1 MMAMSAEPG
10 RKTAY
15 SADFRWRVVWQC
27 IGMGLTFRKI
37 AEKLNIACSTAQATY
52 KLFEQTGGV
61 DPRGQPSRTDV
72 RSLNDTDEI
81 YIVSLVLENPSMYLQ
96 EICQEVY
103 NVLGKQV
110 SSPTICRLL
119 GRHGFTRKK
128 IQQVARQRSI
138 VIRAEFMARMQSYN
152 RDLLVWVDETGS
164 DRRNSL

>member
-15 SADFRWRVVWQC
+15 SADLRWRVVWQR

-37 AEKLNIACSTAQATY
+37 AENLNIACSTAQATY

-81 YIVSLVLENPSMYLQ
+81 YIVGLVLENPSMYISTRNMPGGLQ
-96 EICQEVY
+96 CFRQASLIPYYMPSAWKAWIYQKEDSTGTLINKTSNCSYMHLTSIVH
-103 NVLGKQV
+103 VV
-110 SSPTICRLL
+110 SS
-119 GRHGFTRKK
+119 
-128 IQQVARQRSI
+128 S
-138 VIRAEFMARMQSYN
+138 
-152 RDLLVWVDETGS
+152 ETS
-164 DRRNSL
+164 